1 MMYCTVMANAQNSN
15 ATKINNIWY
24 LLDGTNK
31 TATVTWGGEQHQ
43 STTEYTGIITIPSTV
58 GKSAREWPPKPKQF
72 DPLRQNMADPL
83 CQNNIDPVQRSSTA
97 ILIFD
102 FKKGKATSCFA
113 KVKAKWNTLR
123 VALTYCSSGSIGGLS
138 WTQTYNVNPMN
149 SSVVYWLMRANWQIQ
164 SSIDP
169 SIQKRRGSK

>member
-1 MMYCTVMANAQNSN
+1 MENPRA
-15 ATKINNIWY
+15 
-24 LLDGTNK
+24 
-31 TATVTWGGEQHQ
+31 
-43 STTEYTGIITIPSTV
+43 
-58 GKSAREWPPKPKQF
+58 SAPPKPKQF

-138 WTQTYNVNPMN
+138 
-149 SSVVYWLMRANWQIQ
+149 
-164 SSIDP
+164 
-169 SIQKRRGSK
+169 